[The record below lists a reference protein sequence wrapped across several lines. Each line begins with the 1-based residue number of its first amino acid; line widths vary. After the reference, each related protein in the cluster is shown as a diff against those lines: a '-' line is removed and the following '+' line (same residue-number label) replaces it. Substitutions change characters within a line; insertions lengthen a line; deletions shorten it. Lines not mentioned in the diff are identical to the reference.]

1 MPNQISIRILVVC
14 IYVPTELKNKLI
26 NKGFNEK
33 SIIFNCVYNTSLKN
47 VYWFETKVW
56 QISWIGFSNEL
67 VTSSVLVEVED
78 RLLAMYT
85 RVGQGWEG
93 RVDVVY
99 YSKQLLL
106 LIHV

>member
-1 MPNQISIRILVVC
+1 M
-14 IYVPTELKNKLI
+14 YE
-26 NKGFNEK
+26 
-33 SIIFNCVYNTSLKN
+33 SLKN
-47 VYWFETKVW
+47 VYWFKTKV
-56 QISWIGFSNEL
+56 GFSDEL
-67 VTSSVLVEVED
+67 VTSSVLVQHL
-78 RLLAMYT
+78 LLAMHT